1 MRRFLL
7 KRRQERSDCQKAGRV
22 EVADRK
28 FNTKRGRHMKAFL
41 PLPLWLALACTIT
54 VDAHAEL
61 YKWVGEDGKITYS
74 DTPPPGTAKK
84 VEKKSIEISTGDT
97 TDLPFELA
105 DARKKNPVTLYTATS
120 CVPCEDGRALL
131 SARGIPF
138 SEKTVTSTQDV
149 ARLKQ
154 VSGDSQLPVLVV
166 GSRKRQ
172 GYDAEAWNTDLTS
185 AGYPVTTM
193 LPKAWSN
200 PAPQAAAPIAAPSA
214 PPATSARGSEPTP
227 VTRRQSTNALT
238 APAGNAPP
246 GFRF

>member
-1 MRRFLL
+1 M
-7 KRRQERSDCQKAGRV
+7 KRSFT
-22 EVADRK
+22 VA
-28 FNTKRGRHMKAFL
+28 
-41 PLPLWLALACTIT
+41 LWLALACIAT

-61 YKWVGEDGKITYS
+61 YKWVGEDGKVTYS
-74 DTPPPGTAKK
+74 DMPPPRSARK
-84 VEKKSIEISTGDT
+84 VEKKTIEISSGDA

-105 DARKKNPVTLYTATS
+105 DAKKKNPVTLYTSAN

-154 VSGDSQLPVLVV
+154 LSGDAQLPVLVV
-166 GSRKRQ
+166 GGQQRL
-172 GYDAEAWNTDLTS
+172 GYDAEGWNTALTS
-185 AGYPVTTM
+185 AGYPANSM

-200 PAPQAAAPIAAPSA
+200 PAPQAAAPVAPRPAA
-214 PPATSARGSEPTP
+214 SARVSEPTP
-227 VTRRQSTNALT
+227 APASARQNADA
-238 APAGNAPP
+238 APAAAGNAPP